1 MNTMMTMLYLTLLQ
15 VRDTTVRE
23 DGDTDDEISAVVW
36 ILIILGALIGAYFIW
51 RSTQKKKDEIPPPT
65 IPPPSTHTTNPPKR

>member
-1 MNTMMTMLYLTLLQ
+1 MMTMLYLTLLQ

-23 DGDTDDEISAVVW
+23 DGDPDDEVSAVIW
-36 ILIILGALIGAYFIW
+36 ILIILGALVGGYFVW
-51 RSTQKKKDEIPPPT
+51 RSVQKKNEIPPPT